1 MNTQGIT
8 QGIQP
13 MIHQGN
19 HFTNIGHMTN
29 HITYLSSNDQF
40 PIITQGITQGNPIF
54 TRVLPRVIHCSLP
67 PIHQGNDQLTYHYIT
82 NHWYYRI
89 LIIHQGIHQ
98 GNDQGKRQGNDQGN
112 IAVAWDSDDFW
123 LFDFKRQNVAHVE
136 KVWKVNKVWLADR
149 RKRKLKKSGWL
160 AAGTRPGQARP
171 RQAMPWPG
179 QDPAQ
184 PNEKKSK
191 SQKVKKVDDFWLST
205 SKRRTRWKI
214 QPESQKISPRVKK
227 SKKFNP

>member
-1 MNTQGIT
+1 MHKLVLRNCEITLIITLVYPGDYPGYYPVLPKNHQGNDQGFVCQLVNTQGIT

-13 MIHQGN
+13 VIHQGN

-40 PIITQGITQGNPIF
+40 PMITQGITQGNPIF

-82 NHWYYRI
+82 NYWYYRI

-112 IAVAWDSDDFW
+112 IAVAWDSDDF
-123 LFDFKRQNVAHVE
+123 
-136 KVWKVNKVWLADR
+136 
-149 RKRKLKKSGWL
+149 
-160 AAGTRPGQARP
+160 
-171 RQAMPWPG
+171 
-179 QDPAQ
+179 
-184 PNEKKSK
+184 
-191 SQKVKKVDDFWLST
+191 
-205 SKRRTRWKI
+205 
-214 QPESQKISPRVKK
+214 
-227 SKKFNP
+227 

>member
-40 PIITQGITQGNPIF
+40 PMITQGITQGNPIF
-54 TRVLPRVIHCSLP
+54 TRVLPRVIHWSLP

-89 LIIHQGIHQ
+89 LLIHQGIHQ

-112 IAVAWDSDDFW
+112 IAVAWDSA
-123 LFDFKRQNVAHVE
+123 QNVKQLPSEYHTQ
-136 KVWKVNKVWLADR
+136 
-149 RKRKLKKSGWL
+149 KSCVL
-160 AAGTRPGQARP
+160 FPGTRIH
-171 RQAMPWPG
+171 MIIW
-179 QDPAQ
+179 DTM
-184 PNEKKSK
+184 
-191 SQKVKKVDDFWLST
+191 FL
-205 SKRRTRWKI
+205 
-214 QPESQKISPRVKK
+214 
-227 SKKFNP
+227 